1 MHIMDAEKECEYSLK
16 SGYGWL
22 LIQAS
27 VVKWGRLMT
36 LKDMLF
42 RFVFLLHVRD
52 KKDLTN
58 IELGLCLLCI
68 NFNIIYNKC
77 AKHVTK

>member
-1 MHIMDAEKECEYSLK
+1 
-16 SGYGWL
+16 
-22 LIQAS
+22 
-27 VVKWGRLMT
+27 MT

-52 KKDLTN
+52 QNDLTN
-58 IELGLCLLCI
+58 TELGLCLLRI